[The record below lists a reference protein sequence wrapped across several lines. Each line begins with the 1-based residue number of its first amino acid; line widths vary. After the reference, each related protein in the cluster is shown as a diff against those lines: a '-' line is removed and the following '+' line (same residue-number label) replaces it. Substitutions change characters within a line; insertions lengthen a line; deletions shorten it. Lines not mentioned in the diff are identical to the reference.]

1 MAAKTNAKRLTAAV
15 LILALLISVFP
26 ATIMSAGAASQMGKI
41 VLKDVKLRDSASSS
55 ASYNFMMPLNWLVEI
70 ISSSGSGSD
79 LWYKVKA
86 KNPEPNTGYIR
97 DGYVLGSCLQILTD
111 KGYADWVA
119 AGKPDQGNYES
130 AAGGSASA
138 TATPTETSGAAEESA
153 NPSVAPPVAATGYVK
168 LILSSANLRDAADG
182 KKVNEWLP
190 KNGLVM
196 PYIKE
201 PTTKGNYKW
210 YNIRFTD
217 NKTYFVRSD
226 TVTLC
231 DAAGNVITDPSATTS
246 PSSTADPGG
255 VISGTGIIKITKSDV
270 NFRKTEGGDVIG
282 KLNKNTE
289 LSYSSVSS
297 KGGYTWYYAQTSA
310 GLKGYV
316 RGDCCTV
323 VSGSTGGGS
332 TGGGS
337 TTGAFG
343 SFTLTMDDV
352 LLRQKP
358 AGSYIEK
365 LKKGTVLPVQAAP
378 TQSGSYTWYAVKTS
392 SGKDGYVRGDMGV
405 YVPSGGGST
414 TVAPPAGAGD
424 YVMITNSAVNLRKD
438 ADGAV
443 IGRVDKGNIF
453 AMTGSVVRKGSY
465 DWYPVK
471 TATQSGFV
479 RGDMCQKLTP
489 EQVQE
494 YLNNKPITPGTPLP
508 TTGTTNYLITGEKVH
523 LRASASVDSEDKGE
537 VPKDTVMAFTTNQV
551 VGSVLWY
558 KVVYNNQAL
567 WVHGNY
573 VRIMTTEEYNAWKAA
588 NPQATVPSSEIITG
602 YVKTNVSGLN
612 VRKEPGGSV
621 IGTVG
626 KGIVLAY
633 QGNPIIYKNNAWYYC
648 KTTHGYGYIVE
659 TYLDNCDSAGNPA
672 PKPSPTSGSGTQK
685 EATYSTLKVGSSG
698 TAVKELVTELKNQG
712 YFTGTITSSYTTA
725 VQSAVTAF
733 QRAKGLEVDGIAG
746 PNTQHALF
754 NTVPVGTG
762 GEPNFIMYPCEKIDW
777 YTGGIQTLWAKGKV
791 AVIKDV
797 KTGHTMN
804 VYRWSGGYHADV
816 EPLTAADTARM
827 CKMYGVSSAEQIES
841 KNLWQ
846 RRPIWVTIGGRTFA
860 ASMFGF
866 PHNYP
871 DGDTIANNDFKGQ
884 FCIHF
889 TNSKT
894 HTGNRVDEDHQQA
907 IQDAYNAAPVKK

>member
-15 LILALLISVFP
+15 LVLALLISVFP
-26 ATIMSAGAASQMGKI
+26 ATILSAGAASNIGKI

-55 ASYNFMMPLNWLVEI
+55 AGYNFMMPQNWLVEI
-70 ISSSGSGSD
+70 VSSSGTGND

-86 KNPEPNTGYIR
+86 KNPEPNTGYIKE
-97 DGYVLGSCLQILTD
+97 GYVLGSCLQILTD

-119 AGKPDQGNYES
+119 AKKPDQGTFES
-130 AAGGSASA
+130 TADGSAPAA
-138 TATPTETSGAAEESA
+138 TATASAAPTSGAAEESV
-153 NPSVAPPVAATGYVK
+153 NPSVSPTVAATGYVK
-168 LILSSANLRDAADG
+168 LILTSANLRDAAEG

-196 PYIKE
+196 PYLE
-201 PTTKGNYKW
+201 APTTKGNYKW
-210 YNIRFTD
+210 YNIRFID

-226 TVTLC
+226 TVSLC
-231 DAAGNVITDPSATTS
+231 DVNGNLISDPTITAN
-246 PSSTADPGG
+246 PGG
-255 VISGTGIIKITKSDV
+255 VVGGAGTIRITKSDV
-270 NFRKTEGGDVIG
+270 NLRKTEGGAVVG
-282 KLNKNTE
+282 KLNRNTE
-289 LSYSSVSS
+289 LSYTSVSS
-297 KGGYTWYYAQTSA
+297 KGGYTWYYVQTTA
-310 GLKGYV
+310 GVRGYV

-323 VSGSTGGGS
+323 ISGSTGGGS
-332 TGGGS
+332 TGGT
-337 TTGAFG
+337 TTGTFG

-358 AGSYIEK
+358 AGTYIER
-365 LKKGTVLPVQAAP
+365 LRKGTVLPVQAAP
-378 TQSGSYTWYAVKTS
+378 TQSGSYTWYAVKTAA
-392 SGKDGYVRGDMGV
+392 GKDGYVRGDMGV
-405 YVPSGGGST
+405 YVPSGSGGT
-414 TVAPPAGAGD
+414 TTTAAPTAGAGD
-424 YVMITNSAVNLRKD
+424 YVMITNNAVNLRRD
-438 ADGAV
+438 AGGAV
-443 IGRVDKGNIF
+443 IGRVNKGEIHP
-453 AMTGSVVRKGSY
+453 MTGSVVKNGAY
-465 DWYPVK
+465 DWYPIK
-471 TATQSGFV
+471 TSTLSGFV

-494 YLNNKPITPGTPLP
+494 YLNNQPITPGTPLP
-508 TTGTTNYLITGEKVH
+508 PDTVTTNYLITGASVH

-537 VPKDTVMAFTTNQV
+537 VPKDTVMVFTTNQV

-573 VRIMTTEEYNAWKAA
+573 VRIMTNDEYNAWKAA
-588 NPQATVPSSEIITG
+588 NPQATAPSSEIITG
-602 YVKTNVSGLN
+602 YVKTTVTGLN

-621 IGTVG
+621 MGTVG
-626 KGIVLAY
+626 KGVILAY
-633 QGNPIIYKNNAWYYC
+633 QGNPIIYKNSAWYYC
-648 KTTHGYGYIVE
+648 NTTYGYGYIVE
-659 TYLDNCDSAGNPA
+659 TYLDNCDAAGNPA
-672 PKPSPTSGSGTQK
+672 AKPSPTSTSGAQK

-698 TAVKELVTELKNQG
+698 TAVTELVTELKNQG
-712 YFTGTITSSYTTA
+712 YYTGSITSSYTTA
-725 VQSAVTAF
+725 VQSAVIAF

-746 PNTQHALF
+746 PNTQHTLF

-827 CKMYGVSSAEQIES
+827 CKMYGVSSADQIES
-841 KNLWQ
+841 KNLYQ

-871 DGDTIANNDFKGQ
+871 EGDTIANNDFRGQ

-889 TNSKT
+889 INSKT
-894 HTGNRVDEDHQQA
+894 HIGNRVDEEHQQA
-907 IQDAYNAAPVKK
+907 IADAYNAAPVKK